1 MIIGIGTDLTSIPRT
16 RRIIARWGRRF
27 LERTFTPAE
36 IERLAG
42 RRRAEAE
49 FAALFAAKEAAMK
62 ALGQGLLGGV
72 RFLDIEVVSDRW
84 RRPMILLHGR
94 AKQLAE
100 RAGVGRIH
108 LSLTHEG
115 DYASAQVIMEK

>member
-1 MIIGIGTDLTSIPRT
+1 LIIGIGTDLTSIPRT